1 VSKILV
7 TGASGFIGKALIKTL
22 EAASFDIVPI
32 DSAEGDI
39 ANRDILEKFGQYQI
53 AHVFHLAAKTF
64 VPDSWDDPLDFAQT
78 NILGTLNVLEFCRKN
93 HISMTYVSAYI
104 YGPPDVLPIK
114 EESAVRPNN
123 PYALTK
129 LLAEEACQFYA
140 TTYDLPLTIIRPF
153 NVYGIRQSGNFLI
166 PTIIRQAL
174 EEPQIIVKD
183 LLPKRDFV
191 YLEDLLSALLATL
204 NVSLKGYNIYNIG
217 SGISLSV
224 KEVIDIIQDVTGT
237 SKKVICEKIVRPN
250 ELMDVIADITKAK
263 IELGWYPKY
272 SFRAGIEDI
281 IKLGRAE

>member
-1 VSKILV
+1 
-7 TGASGFIGKALIKTL
+7 
-22 EAASFDIVPI
+22 
-32 DSAEGDI
+32 
-39 ANRDILEKFGQYQI
+39 
-53 AHVFHLAAKTF
+53 
-64 VPDSWDDPLDFAQT
+64 
-78 NILGTLNVLEFCRKN
+78 
-93 HISMTYVSAYI
+93 M
-104 YGPPDVLPIK
+104 
-114 EESAVRPNN
+114 
-123 PYALTK
+123 
-129 LLAEEACQFYA
+129 
-140 TTYDLPLTIIRPF
+140 PLTIIRPF